1 MSRAREIADLVGGPT
16 PDIILKTADGA
27 ILNLQTSD
35 TTVTDGSVLGAI
47 NFTAPNEGSGTDS
60 ILVGAVIQAEAEGTF
75 SASNNAT
82 SIVFKTAASAAAGT
96 AAGLMTFTSGGEL
109 ILKDT
114 DTADGSSPTIT
125 LQTGD
130 TDIAANDVL
139 GSINFQAPDEGAGT
153 DAILVAAGIR
163 AVSEG
168 DFSSSNNATSL
179 QFLTGAS
186 ETATEQVTIDSA
198 GHVVINNSGTSDG
211 GFLTIQTGN
220 THPTAPT
227 FMSTGTTQLFLKDTD
242 AASNN
247 KYWGFQVSGG
257 SLNIITCDD
266 NRAGGFAT
274 PLEFTQT
281 DVKLGTGADF
291 ITNTAGTSSLRI
303 GVNAGNSITSGGNYN
318 VFVGD
323 EAGTATTS
331 GNTNVGV
338 GFNALLNSVAGD
350 SQVAVGTN
358 ALATHNADG
367 ASFNVAVGHNS
378 LNTLT
383 TAGAVTAVGGESGLF
398 CSTGQSGT
406 FVGFRAAKGITGTP
420 LTGAENT
427 AVGREAGLLLQG
439 AATQNTIV
447 GAKAADA
454 LTTGSYNVIL
464 GVNAAGTSTT
474 GDQNIVIGQGSCGTG
489 VLVGDRNVVIGDSAG
504 QAITSAAGN
513 VVIGAGAC
521 SSTADINGEVPMQ
534 TATNCVILGNKAQVS
549 AQNADSQHCIGLEVI
564 GNGNNTFTFGKA
576 GTDTSIAFSNGAI
589 SNPSDQRYKEDIVTS
604 TAGLSFIKDLRPVT
618 FKWKKEKDIP
628 SDHREYVEGSNTR
641 VQLSTGEINH
651 GFIAQEVKAVID
663 AHSEIKDGFSMWSEQ
678 GETGGRQRLSPTALI
693 PMLVKAI
700 QELEARI
707 ATLEG

>member
-1 MSRAREIADLVGGPT
+1 M
-16 PDIILKTADGA
+16 
-27 ILNLQTSD
+27 
-35 TTVTDGSVLGAI
+35 
-47 NFTAPNEGSGTDS
+47 
-60 ILVGAVIQAEAEGTF
+60 
-75 SASNNAT
+75 
-82 SIVFKTAASAAAGT
+82 
-96 AAGLMTFTSGGEL
+96 
-109 ILKDT
+109 
-114 DTADGSSPTIT
+114 
-125 LQTGD
+125 
-130 TDIAANDVL
+130 
-139 GSINFQAPDEGAGT
+139 
-153 DAILVAAGIR
+153 
-163 AVSEG
+163 
-168 DFSSSNNATSL
+168 
-179 QFLTGAS
+179 
-186 ETATEQVTIDSA
+186 
-198 GHVVINNSGTSDG
+198 
-211 GFLTIQTGN
+211 
-220 THPTAPT
+220 
-227 FMSTGTTQLFLKDTD
+227 
-242 AASNN
+242 
-247 KYWGFQVSGG
+247 
-257 SLNIITCDD
+257 
-266 NRAGGFAT
+266 
-274 PLEFTQT
+274 
-281 DVKLGTGADF
+281 
-291 ITNTAGTSSLRI
+291 
-303 GVNAGNSITSGGNYN
+303 
-318 VFVGD
+318 
-323 EAGTATTS
+323 
-331 GNTNVGV
+331 
-338 GFNALLNSVAGD
+338 
-350 SQVAVGTN
+350 
-358 ALATHNADG
+358 
-367 ASFNVAVGHNS
+367 
-378 LNTLT
+378 
-383 TAGAVTAVGGESGLF
+383 
-398 CSTGQSGT
+398 
-406 FVGFRAAKGITGTP
+406 GFRAAKGITGTP

-521 SSTADINGEVPMQ
+521 SSTNDINGEVPMQ

-576 GTDTSIAFSNGAI
+576 ATDTSIAFANGAI